1 MLWQRS
7 FDGVIRPGL
16 VWFYVLRMA
25 ATAEAEIVLGDEGQG
40 WALMTPETFLAAP
53 DAVPAL
59 QARLRLWQSL

>member
-1 MLWQRS
+1 
-7 FDGVIRPGL
+7 
-16 VWFYVLRMA
+16 MA

-40 WALMTPETFLAAP
+40 WAPMTPETFLAAP